1 MQIQK
6 PLFLHFLSLNDF
18 IVRIILSS
26 RSRDYSKRGSVNPS
40 WAARIP
46 YAWWYGKI
54 FKKDD
59 DWLDNWHK
67 CINLWLRYIYITY
80 TTKHTKKLAWFEHW
94 CQVSSVWCSRSP
106 FVVIG
111 LCKFCTISAV
121 HQIRVGLLLVAFTI
135 PKIRIPFLIFY
146 NTICLSFIYR

>member
-1 MQIQK
+1 MI
-6 PLFLHFLSLNDF
+6 
-18 IVRIILSS
+18 IVREAPSIHHEQPEFHMHDGMAKYLKKTTTDLTIGISALIS
-26 RSRDYSKRGSVNPS
+26 GSD
-40 WAARIP
+40 I
-46 YAWWYGKI
+46 Y
-54 FKKDD
+54 
-59 DWLDNWHK
+59 H
-67 CINLWLRYIYITY
+67 IYITY